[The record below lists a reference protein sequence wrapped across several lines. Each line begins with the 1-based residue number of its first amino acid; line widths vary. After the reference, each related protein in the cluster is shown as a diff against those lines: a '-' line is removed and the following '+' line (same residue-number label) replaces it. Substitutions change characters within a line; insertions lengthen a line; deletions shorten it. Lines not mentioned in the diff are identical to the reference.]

1 MKKLTHDE
9 KLDYLVGELCDEFV
23 LKKNMRVE
31 KAERRT
37 LMRMLM
43 NIRMP
48 RIISEEFLQI
58 QDEFLREEAEEKEI
72 VRLEDIPTIKK
83 QYDSENAYSDKISL
97 WQGDITRLKVDAIVN
112 AANSQMLGCFVP
124 CHKCIDNAIHSS
136 AGLQLREECNQ
147 YMIKNRI
154 KNINYEEPTG
164 RAVVTKGY
172 NLPCKYVIHTVGPIV
187 NDCLTE
193 SLKEDLRSCYN
204 SCMKEAL
211 ENGIRSIAFCCISTG
226 EFHFPNDEAA
236 KIAVQEVN
244 NVLKDHSEQIDRVIF
259 NVFKDVDFKIYEGLL
274 ET

>member
-259 NVFKDVDFKIYEGLL
+259 NVFKDVDFKIYEELL
-274 ET
+274 V